1 MGERVPAMDWNG
13 ALPYAEGSAVY
24 IDPDDKDCL
33 VESYDRLGRAR
44 RVSERGHREIVGME
58 ETWPGSF
65 LYVVSSSSPD
75 SNGFWQRRP
84 INRDDEMMH
93 AGLAAMHA

>member
-1 MGERVPAMDWNG
+1 
-13 ALPYAEGSAVY
+13 
-24 IDPDDKDCL
+24 
-33 VESYDRLGRAR
+33 
-44 RVSERGHREIVGME
+44 ME

-75 SNGFWQRRP
+75 STP

-93 AGLAAMHA
+93 AGLAAMHV